1 MSEPSDPEELRRRYR
16 YRTLI
21 LRGKLRLSLGAARA
35 LVGPDCAYHLYRG
48 IGAGGEDPTYLVNAV
63 SDRVPANVAADRE
76 EASDALGS
84 SFIRTSAEP
93 NEPA

>member
-21 LRGKLRLSLGAARA
+21 LRGKLRLSLVAARA

-48 IGAGGEDPTYLVNAV
+48 IGAGGEDPTYLVNTV
-63 SDRVPANVAADRE
+63 SDRVPANVTTDRE
-76 EASDALGS
+76 EASGALGS
-84 SFIRTSAEP
+84 SSLQPRPEP
-93 NEPA
+93 NEPF

>member
-1 MSEPSDPEELRRRYR
+1 MTGPTDPEELRRRYR

-48 IGAGGEDPTYLVNAV
+48 IGAGGAGPRDLVNAV
-63 SDRVPANVAADRE
+63 NDRIAANVTADRE
-76 EASDALGS
+76 EASGALGS
-84 SFIRTSAEP
+84 ASVQPLVEP
-93 NEPA
+93 NEPS

>member
-1 MSEPSDPEELRRRYR
+1 MTDPTDPEELRRRYR

-48 IGAGGEDPTYLVNAV
+48 IGVGGAGPSHLVNDADV
-63 SDRVPANVAADRE
+63 RLDRD
-76 EASDALGS
+76 DAFGVL
-84 SFIRTSAEP
+84 AEP
-93 NEPA
+93 NEPV

>member
-1 MSEPSDPEELRRRYR
+1 MATDPEELRRRYR

-48 IGAGGEDPTYLVNAV
+48 IGAGGAGSHLLNDVNV
-63 SDRVPANVAADRE
+63 RLDRD
-76 EASDALGS
+76 DAFGVL
-84 SFIRTSAEP
+84 AEP
-93 NEPA
+93 NEPS